1 MISRKEKMSMARFNE
16 GGMHFVSYH
25 QQNKEY
31 WNPDCGSMSKIH
43 RIDNSSRILHVGD
56 VIKRCGQY
64 YKVVTVSSGEARVIA
79 YYGMRDG
86 STKMK
91 AKTGGAAYV

>member
-1 MISRKEKMSMARFNE
+1 MARFNE

-31 WNPDCGSMSKIH
+31 WNPDCGST
-43 RIDNSSRILHVGD
+43 SRIQRIGNPSHTLHVGD
-56 VIKRCGQY
+56 VIKRRGQY

-79 YYGMRDG
+79 YYGMSMGATR
-86 STKMK
+86 MK